1 MPETPSSI
9 RVSPK
14 LRRVAELARERP
26 EVVFTTLAHHIDVDL
41 LREAYAATRKSGAP
55 GVDGETAAAYAK
67 NLEENLRSL
76 HDRFHSG
83 RYQAPPVR
91 RAQIPKADGKST
103 RSIGIPTFED
113 KVLQRAVTMVL
124 EAVYEQ
130 DFLDCSY
137 GFRPGRSAHDAL
149 EALWRAAMR
158 VRGGFVLEVD
168 VRGFFDALDHR
179 HLREF
184 LSRRV
189 RDGTVRRAV
198 DKWLRAGVLDQGRL
212 VRPGEGTPQGGVISP
227 LLANMYLHYVLDGWF
242 EREVKPRLRASAV
255 LVRYAD
261 DFVIVFARK
270 EDAERVLDVLPKRFG
285 RFGLALHEGKT
296 RLVRFE
302 PPGRRPPEQK
312 PPDACDR
319 SRHTKEASPRVF
331 DFLGFTHHWAK
342 SWRSGKWV
350 VRRRTAGD
358 RLTRSIRAINRWIRW
373 HRHLPLEVQQAA
385 LSRKLRGHY
394 AYYGITGNA
403 ERVGYFHCMVIRL
416 WRKWLSRRSQRSRVF
431 ANWKR
436 FGRLLSR
443 YPLPLPVVIH
453 SVYRQ
458 TARPLS

>member
-14 LRRVAELARERP
+14 LRRVAELAKGMP
-26 EVVFTTLAHHIDVDL
+26 EVAFTTLAHHIDMDL
-41 LREAYAATRKSGAP
+41 LRTAYAATRKSGAP
-55 GVDGETAAAYAK
+55 GIDGQTAAEYAE

-76 HDRFHSG
+76 LDRFHSG
-83 RYQAPPVR
+83 RYQAPAVR

-103 RSIGIPTFED
+103 RPIGIPTFED
-113 KVLQRAVTMVL
+113 KVLQRAVSMVL

-130 DFLDCSY
+130 DFLNCSF

-149 EALWRAAMR
+149 EALWRAVMK
-158 VRGGFVLEVD
+158 VGGGWVVEVD
-168 VRGFFDALDHR
+168 VRGFFDSLDHR

-189 RDGTVRRAV
+189 RDGRIRRAV
-198 DKWLRAGVLDQGRL
+198 DKWLRAGVLDRGQL
-212 VRPGEGTPQGGVISP
+212 VRSEQGTPQGGVISP
-227 LLANMYLHYVLDGWF
+227 LLANVYLHHVLDVWF
-242 EREVKPRLRASAV
+242 EREVKPRLRGSAV

-270 EDAERVLDVLPKRFG
+270 EDAERVLDVLPRRFG

-302 PPGRRPPEQK
+302 PPDRRPSGQK
-312 PPDACDR
+312 FPDVCDR
-319 SRHTKEASPRVF
+319 SRHTEGASSQVF

-342 SWRSGKWV
+342 SWRSGRWV

-358 RLTRSIRAINRWIRW
+358 RLTRSVRAINRWIRW

-403 ERVGYFHCMVIRL
+403 ERLGYFHCMVIRL
-416 WRKWLSRRSQRSRVF
+416 WRKWLSRRSQRGRVL
-431 ANWKR
+431 ANWER
-436 FGRLLSR
+436 FQRLLSR
-443 YPLPLPVVIH
+443 YPLPLPVAIH

-458 TARPLS
+458 AARPLP

>member
-26 EVVFTTLAHHIDVDL
+26 EVAFTTLAYHIDLDL

-55 GVDGETAAAYAK
+55 GIDGQTAAEYAE
-67 NLEENLRSL
+67 NLEGNLRSL
-76 HDRFHSG
+76 LDRFQSG

-103 RSIGIPTFED
+103 RPIGIPTFED

-124 EAVYEQ
+124 EVIYEQ

-149 EALWRAAMR
+149 EALWHAAMKM
-158 VRGGFVLEVD
+158 GGGWVLEVD
-168 VRGFFDALDHR
+168 VREFFDSLDHR

-184 LSRRV
+184 LNQRV
-189 RDGTVRRAV
+189 RDGGIRRAV
-198 DKWLRAGVLDQGRL
+198 DKWLRAGVLCDGRL
-212 VRPGEGTPQGGVISP
+212 ERPEEGTPQGGVVSP
-227 LLANMYLHYVLDGWF
+227 LLANVYLHHVLDAWF
-242 EREVKPRLRASAV
+242 ESEVKPRLRAGAV

-261 DFVIVFARK
+261 DFVIVFARR
-270 EDAERVLDVLPKRFG
+270 EDAERVMDVLPKRFG

-302 PPGRRPPEQK
+302 RPGRERPGK
-312 PPDACDR
+312 PGPGACDR
-319 SRHTKEASPRVF
+319 SRHTDGVSPRTF
-331 DFLGFTHHWAK
+331 DFLGFTHHWAR
-342 SWRSGKWV
+342 SWRSGRWV
-350 VRRRTAGD
+350 VRRRTARD
-358 RLTRSIRAINRWIRW
+358 RLTRSVRAINRWIRW
-373 HRHLPLEVQQAA
+373 HRHLPLGVQQAA

-403 ERVGYFHCMVIRL
+403 ERLGYFHCMVIRL
-416 WRKWLSRRSQRSRVF
+416 WRKWLSRRSQRGRVL
-431 ANWKR
+431 ANWGR
-436 FGRLLSR
+436 FQRLLSQ
-443 YPLPLPVVIH
+443 YPLPLPIAIH

-458 TARPLS
+458 AARPLP